1 MKKTIFFTI
10 GTLFALMIT
19 VTGCGENVSNN
30 LGGATRGS
38 SSTYDHNY
46 GNNPVKAEG
55 EDILN
60 DMGWNNGMGAGYW
73 DYYGIT
79 DGISNTTAMR
89 NGMTGTYT
97 TPNTATDGT
106 MQHNNTTGTVNGK
119 NSNLDSASIA
129 D

>member
-38 SSTYDHNY
+38 STYVHNY

>member
-30 LGGATRGS
+30 LGGATRG